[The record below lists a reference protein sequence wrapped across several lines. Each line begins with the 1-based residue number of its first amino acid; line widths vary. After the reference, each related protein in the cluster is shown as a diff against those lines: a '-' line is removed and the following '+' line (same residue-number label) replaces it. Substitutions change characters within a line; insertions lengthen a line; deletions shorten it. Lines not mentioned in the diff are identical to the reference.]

1 MADVKITAGVTVL
14 ALACIAIACLII
26 QDDTTSVLQS
36 ADGVIPEKNFWAKV
50 EAVDTALMEKPPPV
64 QVTGSGPGVDSSMQF
79 VGATKVGDNGAIQVP
94 MHHHPRGDDEHQDLM
109 DHIDKAHNGHHAVVN
124 AKGNQR
130 LIAEAALKNSDLV
143 EYYGE
148 VAVGSPPQY
157 FKVVFDTGSGILWVP
172 SDLCSGEACEEHNR
186 LAEKKDSS
194 IKKDAGYVHIKY
206 GTGSM
211 RGRRA
216 TDVVNVAGVN
226 VAKQDFLLSTD
237 ENGNVFRNG
246 RFDGVMGLG
255 KEKLASIL
263 ARGDDGRG
271 TPFYINAITNK
282 ALAAPKFSIFV
293 SAAMGKPGAVVLGGV
308 NPKLYK
314 GEINMHKGESDAYW
328 MLKMGTLKVGN
339 TVVQTNGA
347 RGIVDSGT
355 SLLVGPSEIIS
366 EILPHVRVE
375 SDCSNMDDLQ
385 PLEINMENEQGK
397 TVTYKLE
404 PKDYVMQRNGSC
416 KTGISIMQ
424 IQLDMP
430 HPIMILGDTF
440 MRKYYS
446 VFNHETNSVG
456 FAEANHDV

>member
-1 MADVKITAGVTVL
+1 MAVNTKFAAGVTVL
-14 ALACIAIACLII
+14 ALACIAIACLFYI
-26 QDDTTSVLQS
+26 QDDATSALLSVDQ
-36 ADGVIPEKNFWAKV
+36 VVPESFAQK
-50 EAVDTALMEKPPPV
+50 LPP
-64 QVTGSGPGVDSSMQF
+64 VTGSGPGLDPKQMKF
-79 VGATKVGDNGAIQVP
+79 VGASVVEGTGAVQVP
-94 MHHHPRGDDEHQDLM
+94 MHHHPRGEDEHQALM
-109 DHIDKAHNGHHAVVN
+109 DHIEKSHNGHHTVVN
-124 AKGNQR
+124 SKGNQR

-172 SDLCSGEACEEHNR
+172 SDLCNGEACEEHNR
-186 LAEKKDSS
+186 LAEGKDST
-194 IKKDAGYVHIKY
+194 IKKDDGYVHIKY

-216 TDVVNVAGVN
+216 TDVVDVAGVS
-226 VAKQDFLLSTD
+226 VAQQDFLLSTD

-255 KEKLASIL
+255 KEQLASIL
-263 ARGDDGRG
+263 QRGDDGRG
-271 TPFYINAITNK
+271 TPFYVNAIANK
-282 ALAAPKFSIFV
+282 ALAEPKFSIFV

-314 GEINMHKGESDAYW
+314 GEINMHKGQSDAYW
-328 MLKMGTLKVGN
+328 MLKMGTMKVGN

-366 EILPHVRVE
+366 EILPHVRVDA
-375 SDCSNMDDLQ
+375 DCGNMGTLK
-385 PLEINMENEQGK
+385 PLEINMETEEGK
-397 TVTYKLE
+397 TVTYVLE

-456 FAEANHDV
+456 FAEANHAV